1 MSGLK
6 PIPHFWPILKNKHPV
21 IINPEKYSILKY
33 SLTFICDSSL

>member
-6 PIPHFWPILKNKHPV
+6 PIPHFWPILKNKHPG
-21 IINPEKYSILKY
+21 INPEKYSILKY